1 MKENSISRRDF
12 VKTLGIVGVGS
23 MVGAGQALA
32 QSNAAST
39 AAAPMP
45 IKLVKIPTRPFG
57 RTGVPVAILGPG
69 GDFDIEANQII
80 LKQTLDWGATYW
92 DTSGGSNGGRS
103 ERGIG
108 MYLEKYPQVRRDVF
122 LATKYDGGGMTQGL
136 NQSLERLKTD
146 YVDLYFLHGLNNTT
160 LLNDD
165 LKSWVE
171 KAKADKKI
179 RFFGFSTHSNM
190 ENCLQ
195 EAARLGW
202 IDGIMLK
209 YDFRL
214 LHTDAMKSAVDAA
227 TKAGIGLIAMKTQ
240 SKSPIATETEA
251 DLKLGGHFIQRGFTQ
266 QQAKLKAV
274 WENPQITTICSQM
287 PNTTIL
293 QANIAAALDK
303 TSLTAADHAALR
315 EYAEATQ
322 SRHCAGCTQF
332 CETALNHRV
341 PVGDVMRSL
350 MYHRSYGDHELART
364 VFRQLP
370 ETVRR
375 GLAGFDYTA
384 AEQACPHG
392 LPVGQLMREAGE
404 LFA

>member
-1 MKENSISRRDF
+1 MNENTISRRDF
-12 VKTLGIVGVGS
+12 FKTLGIVGAGS
-23 MVGAGQALA
+23 MAGARQVLA

-39 AAAPMP
+39 TAAPAP
-45 IKLVKIPTRPFG
+45 AKRVKVPTRPFG
-57 RTGVPVAILGPG
+57 RMGVPVAILGPG
-69 GDFDIEANQII
+69 GDFDIESNQII

-108 MYLEKYPQVRRDVF
+108 MYLEKNPQVRREVF

-146 YVDLYFLHGLNNTT
+146 YVDLYFLHGLNNSS

-165 LKSWVE
+165 LKAWVE

-195 EAARLGW
+195 ESAKLGW
-202 IDGIMLK
+202 IDGIMLR

-214 LHTDAMKSAVDAA
+214 MHTDAMKAAVDAA

-274 WENPQITTICSQM
+274 WENPQITSICSQM

-303 TSLTAADHAALR
+303 THLTAADHAALR

-322 SRHCAGCTQF
+322 SRHCSGCTHF
-332 CETALNHRV
+332 CEAALHHQV

-350 MYHRSYGDHELART
+350 MYHRSYDNHKLART
-364 VFRQLP
+364 VFHQVP
-370 ETVRR
+370 EAVRR
-375 GLAGFDYTA
+375 GLAGFDFTA
-384 AEQACPHG
+384 AEQACPHS
-392 LPVGQLMREAGE
+392 LPVGQLMREADE